1 MDGHFLARY
10 ETIRASW
17 FHYGL
22 MTQSTTYRVRMP
34 HDGDTVIGNRCSR
47 NAKKRTV
54 MNSGDGLRRRRRCS
68 PWHVLLKR
76 TPFRHFH
83 STLFLIDS
91 YFFLAHFFLLCFW
104 FHFYLPA
111 YQAIDKEASCR
122 QVFFPFV
129 IVHVC
134 SGTSCQVCIF

>member
-34 HDGDTVIGNRCSR
+34 HDGDTVIGNRCLGY
-47 NAKKRTV
+47 AKKGTV
-54 MNSGDGLRRRRRCS
+54 VNFGDGLRRRRRCS

-83 STLFLIDS
+83 STLFCTLHTLMSFIDTNIGFS
-91 YFFLAHFFLLCFW
+91 SHLFSILSFLNNNLSINSFTKLC
-104 FHFYLPA
+104 
-111 YQAIDKEASCR
+111 
-122 QVFFPFV
+122 
-129 IVHVC
+129 
-134 SGTSCQVCIF
+134 

>member
-34 HDGDTVIGNRCSR
+34 HDGDTVIGNRCLGY
-47 NAKKRTV
+47 AKKGTV
-54 MNSGDGLRRRRRCS
+54 VNFGDGLRRRRRCS

-83 STLFLIDS
+83 STLFCTLHKLMSFIDTNSTLSLFYPFKKKRHVVYVNKLIHKII
-91 YFFLAHFFLLCFW
+91 LRLLKT
-104 FHFYLPA
+104 
-111 YQAIDKEASCR
+111 I
-122 QVFFPFV
+122 V
-129 IVHVC
+129 IKVHKN
-134 SGTSCQVCIF
+134 